1 MSVVFLKAFE
11 ATLFNLN
18 IFPQTPC
25 LTYTWIEKKKKNLE
39 EDPLQTKIDS
49 QDINMSFSK

>member
-25 LTYTWIEKKKKNLE
+25 LTYTWIEKKKNLE
-39 EDPLQTKIDS
+39 EDPLQRKIDS
-49 QDINMSFSK
+49 QDIDMSFSK